1 MMHFDSTRPDHARAQ
16 HVRATAYPHS
26 EIVMLDGQT
35 RTLSQL
41 RTAEAWLDGTA
52 SGQQRDAAAAMLLH
66 SPYADQRRKA
76 KRHLAFRPINDE
88 FDTGRAYG
96 WMVVI
101 FIAITV
107 AATLGGP
114 LLGAV
119 GDLHQMIGGAQ

>member
-1 MMHFDSTRPDHARAQ
+1 MMHFDSTRPDHARAA

-52 SGQQRDAAAAMLLH
+52 SGQQRDAAASLLLH